1 MLQLMFYRIINT
13 APSFPPNFSPEACD
27 CIRGLLTVSETERMG
42 SSTAGAR
49 DIMQSAFFSTID
61 FDALFRREL
70 NPPFKPDVVS
80 ELDTKYVS
88 KTNLQSEARD
98 SPPKRGEVHHQF

>member
-13 APSFPPNFSPEACD
+13 AASFPPNFSPEACD
-27 CIRGLLTVSETERMG
+27 CIRGLLTVSETERME

-61 FDALFRREL
+61 FDALFRRKL
-70 NPPFKPDVVS
+70 NPHFKPDVVS